1 MNKEQIEAELI
12 ERYAVTGKIGFIK
25 PKCFNEA
32 LEIIETISSIYTNN
46 EDTHTYSLSE
56 LAEMMKSLLY

>member
-1 MNKEQIEAELI
+1 MNKEQIESELI
-12 ERYAVTGKIGFIK
+12 ERYTVTGKIGFIK

>member
-12 ERYAVTGKIGFIK
+12 ERYVVTGKIGFIK